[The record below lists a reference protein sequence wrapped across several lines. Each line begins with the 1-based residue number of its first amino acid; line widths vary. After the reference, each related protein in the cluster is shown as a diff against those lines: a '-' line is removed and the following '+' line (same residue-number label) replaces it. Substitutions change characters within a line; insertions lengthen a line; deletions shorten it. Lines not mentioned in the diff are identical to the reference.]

1 MNVGSNLQQDL
12 TGFAQYQSTSTQE
25 EVLESFQDALASTLE
40 DLISG
45 YNRAALEEAMAN
57 EEEEEAW
64 ESLLKHV
71 DNHIET
77 VEEQLEE
84 EAEQALE
91 SRHELELL
99 TRKFMN
105 NLIQEGAELPLS
117 AVI

>member
-12 TGFAQYQSTSTQE
+12 TGFARYQSTNTQE

-45 YNRAALEEAMAN
+45 YDRAALEEAMAN

-64 ESLLKHV
+64 DALLKHV
-71 DNHIET
+71 DNHIEK

-91 SRHELELL
+91 SRHAMELL
-99 TRKFMN
+99 SRKFMN
-105 NLIQEGAELPLS
+105 NFSQEGVELPLS